1 MSIPR
6 VFTLGTVFLIAC
18 MPLLSCSGK
27 RPSNLGIS
35 DSRLTACPASPNCVS
50 SDDLDSDHRIPP
62 FQLVKPAAEGW
73 EVAQEIVSELPRT
86 HIVVETSEYLHAE
99 CRSGL
104 FGFVDDLEFHLRSAE
119 GIIAVRSASRLGYS
133 DFGVNQRRIE
143 ALRAALVS
151 RKVIEPLHGSQ

>member
-6 VFTLGTVFLIAC
+6 FFTIGTMFLIAS

-27 RPSNLGIS
+27 RPLNLGTS
-35 DSRLTACPASPNCVS
+35 DSRLAPCPASPNCLS
-50 SDDLDSDHRIPP
+50 SDDLDSDHKIPP
-62 FQLVKPAAEGW
+62 FQLVKPATEVW
-73 EVAQEIVSELPRT
+73 EVTRGIVSELPRT
-86 HIVVETSEYLHAE
+86 HIVSETSEYLYAE
-99 CRSGL
+99 CRSSL
-104 FGFVDDLEFHLRSAE
+104 FGFVDDLELHLRPAE

-151 RKVIEPLHGSQ
+151 RKMIEPLHGSQ